1 MKKRDLQTSKKRTQI
16 KRQNCKH
23 YLGTKADTAEQ
34 MITYPI
40 SGADLSVA
48 ASGTRGGGELGDGDT
63 LLTEADLVVSTLC
76 PIAYEAQAHGARLWL
91 SSEGNMGGAEDNT
104 NVHVYVGDML
114 LGIVR

>member
-1 MKKRDLQTSKKRTQI
+1 MV
-16 KRQNCKH
+16 
-23 YLGTKADTAEQ
+23 
-34 MITYPI
+34 TYPI

-48 ASGTRGGGELGDGDT
+48 ASGTRGGGELGDGGT

-104 NVHVYVGDML
+104 NVLCICRGHVIGHCEMNKCSAKTWE
-114 LGIVR
+114 